1 MLIHIVFSI
10 TLTYWSVFLTTIQN
24 QKLPFHKLQSPE
36 LSPPSARPSGNL
48 HRHLNKTFESC
59 NFFQVESSILQMA
72 LYNPPIHL
80 FAVLWKVLF
89 FGWRQHPSIQTESLT
104 ATSSTS
110 PSRPLT
116 AARQTQQHTRL
127 IKHVL
132 FFFFFPAGFYLH
144 DHVWRSVHFDQ
155 FFGFSHMASLGQP
168 DLIKDSQTVYM
179 HQITPHAL
187 CSAASGVALQSPPP
201 FPSALCSLPPSFPPL
216 LPKTSWLQT
225 PLFSLPPNPL
235 FAISHWKR
243 CSLLPAPT
251 FFILASHFHFTQS
264 CFQWPTPLISLQF
277 SPVPAA
283 RGEKFASWYCYII
296 KKLPAQSGT
305 TLWARSAI
313 LFSVFHSRCWPH
325 SQILNLCLISFLFP
339 RQWVHTLRL
348 YCCLTIVF
356 SFVCPHLLLTGSI
369 YWS

>member
-48 HRHLNKTFESC
+48 HRHLNKTFKSC

-201 FPSALCSLPPSFPPL
+201 SLLLFALYL
-216 LPKTSWLQT
+216 LPSPFFFPRPHDFKPLCFLCPPTLYLQSLIENAALSSRLL
-225 PLFSLPPNPL
+225 PSSFSLHIFTSHNP
-235 FAISHWKR
+235 
-243 CSLLPAPT
+243 
-251 FFILASHFHFTQS
+251 ASS
-264 CFQWPTPLISLQF
+264 DPTPLISLQF

-283 RGEKFASWYCYII
+283 RGEKLASWYCYII

>member
-1 MLIHIVFSI
+1 MHYAAQLAVWHF
-10 TLTYWSVFLTTIQN
+10 
-24 QKLPFHKLQSPE
+24 
-36 LSPPSARPSGNL
+36 
-48 HRHLNKTFESC
+48 
-59 NFFQVESSILQMA
+59 
-72 LYNPPIHL
+72 NP
-80 FAVLWKVLF
+80 
-89 FGWRQHPSIQTESLT
+89 
-104 ATSSTS
+104 
-110 PSRPLT
+110 
-116 AARQTQQHTRL
+116 
-127 IKHVL
+127 
-132 FFFFFPAGFYLH
+132 
-144 DHVWRSVHFDQ
+144 
-155 FFGFSHMASLGQP
+155 
-168 DLIKDSQTVYM
+168 
-179 HQITPHAL
+179 
-187 CSAASGVALQSPPP
+187 PPP
-201 FPSALCSLPPSFPPL
+201 FPSALCSLPPSFPLL

-264 CFQWPTPLISLQF
+264 CFQWPHPSNFPPIFPCSCSSRWKVGVLILLHH
-277 SPVPAA
+277 
-283 RGEKFASWYCYII
+283 E
-296 KKLPAQSGT
+296 KLPAQSGT

>member
-48 HRHLNKTFESC
+48 HRHLNKTFKSC

-80 FAVLWKVLF
+80 LAVLWKVLF

-132 FFFFFPAGFYLH
+132 FFFFSPQAFTSTTTSDALSTLTNFLVSPTWHHL
-144 DHVWRSVHFDQ
+144 VN
-155 FFGFSHMASLGQP
+155 
-168 DLIKDSQTVYM
+168 LI
-179 HQITPHAL
+179 L
-187 CSAASGVALQSPPP
+187 
-201 FPSALCSLPPSFPPL
+201 
-216 LPKTSWLQT
+216 
-225 PLFSLPPNPL
+225 
-235 FAISHWKR
+235 
-243 CSLLPAPT
+243 
-251 FFILASHFHFTQS
+251 
-264 CFQWPTPLISLQF
+264 
-277 SPVPAA
+277 
-283 RGEKFASWYCYII
+283 
-296 KKLPAQSGT
+296 
-305 TLWARSAI
+305 
-313 LFSVFHSRCWPH
+313 
-325 SQILNLCLISFLFP
+325 
-339 RQWVHTLRL
+339 
-348 YCCLTIVF
+348 
-356 SFVCPHLLLTGSI
+356 
-369 YWS
+369 